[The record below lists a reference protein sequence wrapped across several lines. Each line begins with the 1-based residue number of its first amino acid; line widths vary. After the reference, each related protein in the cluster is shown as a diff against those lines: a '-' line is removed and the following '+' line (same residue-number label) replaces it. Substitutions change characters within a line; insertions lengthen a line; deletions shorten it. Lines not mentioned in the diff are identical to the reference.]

1 MWAKPKN
8 LKDEALSA
16 DHHSCIYYYY
26 LIKPLIPRTVQI
38 FLRRKLVRYQM
49 EKYKDIWPIDEK
61 AGKAPQ
67 GWSGWPD
74 GKKFALVLTHDV
86 DTAVGHERCL
96 DLAML
101 EEQLGFRSSFNFVP
115 LRYNVSAEVRSK
127 LEQRGFEIGLHG
139 LYHDGQYYRSKE
151 IFRERAHKI
160 NEYLKEWKCA
170 GYRAPSMYH
179 KLDWFHELNIQYD
192 ASTFD
197 SDPFEPYSKGVGTIF
212 PFIVTCDD
220 PKHSYVELPYTLPQ
234 DYTLFILMQKNTIDL
249 WKRKLEWVVKHGG
262 VVLMNTHP
270 DYMNF
275 TGTKNRIE
283 EYPACFYQEIL
294 MHIQSNYAGQYWH
307 VLPKELARFWRNN
320 HKGN

>member
-1 MWAKPKN
+1 
-8 LKDEALSA
+8 
-16 DHHSCIYYYY
+16 
-26 LIKPLIPRTVQI
+26 
-38 FLRRKLVRYQM
+38 M
-49 EKYKDIWPIDEK
+49 EKYKNIWPIDEK

-86 DTAVGHERCL
+86 DTSVGHERCL

-160 NEYLKEWKCA
+160 NEYIKEWKCA
-170 GYRAPSMYH
+170 GYRAPSMYDQNWTGFTISIYNMT
-179 KLDWFHELNIQYD
+179 LQR
-192 ASTFD
+192 STVTPL
-197 SDPFEPYSKGVGTIF
+197 SRIRRAWGPYSPLLSPATRRN
-212 PFIVTCDD
+212 T
-220 PKHSYVELPYTLPQ
+220 HMELPYTLPQ
-234 DYTLFILMQKNTIDL
+234 DYTLFILMQMNSIDV
-249 WKRKLEWVVKHGG
+249 WKRKLEWVVKNGG

-275 TGTKNRIE
+275 KGTKNSIE

-320 HKGN
+320 HKRNDDGSAG